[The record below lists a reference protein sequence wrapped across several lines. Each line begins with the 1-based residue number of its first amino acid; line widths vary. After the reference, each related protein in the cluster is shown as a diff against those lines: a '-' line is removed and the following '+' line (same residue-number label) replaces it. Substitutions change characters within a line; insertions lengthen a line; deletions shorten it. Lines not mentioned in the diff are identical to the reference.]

1 MDELVNQGETLSLRE
16 LRAALEVLESSKT
29 KEKQRLYKI
38 WYEYEGSGVRS
49 LQFLLDTEARSPIY
63 PKLIASIIAVRLGTR
78 KS

>member
-1 MDELVNQGETLSLRE
+1 MDDFVNQGETLSLRE
-16 LRAALEVLESSKT
+16 LHAALKVLESSKA

-38 WYEYEGSGVRS
+38 WYEYEGNGLRS

-63 PKLIASIIAVRLGTR
+63 PKLVASIIVVRLGTR